1 LSESLS
7 GKTESAES
15 FYIPFRLRPVVML
28 CISYTVLQALV
39 FRPIVSFAFD
49 ILLLKSVADALILV
63 GLGVLSWK

>member
-1 LSESLS
+1 
-7 GKTESAES
+7 
-15 FYIPFRLRPVVML
+15 ML